1 MERAVQK
8 VKHAKGEGTHV
19 ESLNVSSDEEVTD
32 SMATSVKTK
41 AASSHKGPYQ
51 FAQLKLVQDIAVH
64 VVSVVARAQA
74 KTFAVRCCVTEK
86 RKSKRQGHCC
96 VVEKQKSKR
105 QGHCCVIEKQKSKR
119 KDRVASQKSENL
131 NAKAIVA
138 SHKYEPERHH
148 NSPYGIDQTLRLT
161 ARVDNTSALPSRSM
175 QNRLFPSR
183 PKLQKAFTKLMVTSS
198 SRWICRRYDRDHW
211 TFRCGP

>member
-8 VKHAKGEGTHV
+8 VKYAKGEGTHV

-96 VVEKQKSKR
+96 V
-105 QGHCCVIEKQKSKR
+105 IEKQKSKR

-138 SHKYEPERHH
+138 SHKYERERHH